1 MKLRHM
7 TAEVVELEDVVIEEN
22 RHGEKIYHVYSSVKA
37 LKSYN
42 SIVAMATYDDLFML
56 PRYDYSPTTWKHVHA
71 FIQDCTPFTDLCASD
86 MRRAFKDGSYGY
98 HYAEGF
104 DTGVRPWYSEKNELV
119 WVQLAAIGFASTSVI
134 RIRKEE
140 IAAHVARSRQKEK
153 NMMFRSNCVRPVYAV
168 YGKDEGEHTVAVTYV
183 HDPNHINTAR
193 SMLFLE
199 YDEVVSTEVRIEI
212 MKFDGWR
219 VIG

>member
-22 RHGEKIYHVYSSVKA
+22 RHGKTIYHAYERVKA

-42 SIVAMATYDDLFML
+42 SIVAMATSEDIFML

-86 MRRAFKDGSYGY
+86 MRRAFTDGSYCY

-104 DTGVRPWYSEKNELV
+104 DTGVRP
-119 WVQLAAIGFASTSVI
+119 
-134 RIRKEE
+134 
-140 IAAHVARSRQKEK
+140 
-153 NMMFRSNCVRPVYAV
+153 
-168 YGKDEGEHTVAVTYV
+168 
-183 HDPNHINTAR
+183 
-193 SMLFLE
+193 
-199 YDEVVSTEVRIEI
+199 
-212 MKFDGWR
+212 
-219 VIG
+219 